1 MTEKELL
8 LLAEAHGFRPALIKP
23 EDVPVDAK
31 FRVYCEQ
38 NLCGNYNANYSC
50 PPDCGPVEALR
61 QNILAEER
69 VLIVQTI
76 WDIAGYEDKETVH
89 KAKKAHNQM
98 VLRLKA
104 EMEKQGYY
112 GFCSG
117 YNGCPLCEP
126 CLRRQNL
133 PCRHPDQRISCM
145 SAYCIDV
152 AKLAER
158 CGLELAWSS
167 EHLYLF
173 GMLAFH
179 NDKK

>member
-8 LLAEAHGFRPALIKP
+8 TLAEAHGFRAALIKP
-23 EDVPVDAK
+23 EDIPVDAK

-61 QNILAEER
+61 QNILAEEQ

-76 WDIAGYEDKETVH
+76 WDIAGYEDKETVQ
-89 KAKKAHNQM
+89 KAKKTHNQM
-98 VLRLKA
+98 VLQLKA
-104 EMEKQGYY
+104 KMEKVGYH

-126 CLRRQNL
+126 CMRRQNL
-133 PCRHPDQRISCM
+133 PCCHPDQRISCM
-145 SAYCIDV
+145 SAFCIDV
-152 AKLAER
+152 AKLAKR
-158 CGLELAWSS
+158 CGLALEWSP

-179 NDKK
+179 KDTK